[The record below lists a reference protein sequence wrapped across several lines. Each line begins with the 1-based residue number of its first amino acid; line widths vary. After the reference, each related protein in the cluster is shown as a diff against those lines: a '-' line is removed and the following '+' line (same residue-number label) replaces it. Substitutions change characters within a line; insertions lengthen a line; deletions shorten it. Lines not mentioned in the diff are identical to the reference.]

1 MSLVIRRALAHRS
14 PEELLLIPV
23 VLLIGLAILAQP
35 TAITRLFDTPF
46 ATPIPGDSPADVF
59 MKGRTPAPAPSPV
72 TRDTSETVESGETVI
87 YDRSGTVILGRIPDR
102 PVIGA
107 SDCPRGLA
115 LREISVAFQPG
126 APVQTLR
133 ACVDADGSV
142 ITWDGNTGQRM
153 RSMLIPGSVA
163 GR

>member
-1 MSLVIRRALAHRS
+1 MSRVIRRALAHRS

-72 TRDTSETVESGETVI
+72 TREAETLV
-87 YDRSGTVILGRIPDR
+87 YDRTRTVVLGRRTGPTY
-102 PVIGA
+102 GA
-107 SDCPRGLA
+107 VACPAGLT
-115 LREISVAFQPG
+115 LREISVVFQPH
-126 APVQTLR
+126 APLQTLN
-133 ACVDADGSV
+133 ACVDAEGSV
-142 ITWDGNTGQRM
+142 VTWDAATGQRM
-153 RSMLIPGSVA
+153 RVLLVPGSVA

>member
-1 MSLVIRRALAHRS
+1 MSEVIRKALAHRS

-35 TAITRLFDTPF
+35 TSITRLFESPF
-46 ATPIPGDSPADVF
+46 ATPIPGDSPAEVF
-59 MKGRTPAPAPSPV
+59 MNGRSTPAPAPSPV
-72 TRDTSETVESGETVI
+72 TREPETHETVV
-87 YDRSGTVILGRIPDR
+87 YDRSGRVILSQMRTAPL
-102 PVIGA
+102 IGA
-107 SDCPRGLA
+107 WDCPHGLT

-153 RSMLIPGSVA
+153 RYMLVPGSVA

>member
-59 MKGRTPAPAPSPV
+59 MQGRTPAPAPSPV
-72 TRDTSETVESGETVI
+72 TRDTSEPVI
-87 YDRSGTVILGRIPDR
+87 YDRTGTVVLGRRTVPTY
-102 PVIGA
+102 GA
-107 SDCPRGLA
+107 VACPAGLT
-115 LREISVAFQPG
+115 LREISVMFQPN
-126 APVQTLR
+126 APLQTIS
-133 ACVDADGSV
+133 ACVDTEGSV
-142 ITWDGNTGQRM
+142 VTWDAATGQRM
-153 RSMLIPGSVA
+153 RLLLVPGSVA